1 MDGESLRVDRK
12 VVLLLLPILLL
23 IVLSRLLI
31 SSLLFLCFFLCVF
44 VLPTVFDY
52 AIGFLSFAIT
62 CFLCTADTTIDI
74 DADAC
79 RNDIEG
85 WSSTYVHI
93 YVTSYDEREG
103 IFVFNVVSPRF
114 SRQDT
119 KVKIN
124 NKTKFKF

>member
-31 SSLLFLCFFLCVF
+31 SSLLFLCFFFCVF

-85 WSSTYVHI
+85 WSSTHVHI
-93 YVTSYDEREG
+93 YVTSYVEREG
-103 IFVFNVVSPRF
+103 IFVFNVVS
-114 SRQDT
+114 RQHT

-124 NKTKFKF
+124 YKIFTKFKF